1 MDVYPDTALL
11 CQPPLSGPEPLTLRV
26 FCHGIDS
33 NTMKN
38 VITPKS
44 LAFRAKLA
52 DLVSPLRRVRSRT
65 PFFRLAAHRT
75 PTLWSLYRGILRLS
89 PTEDVKF
96 RVRALFRQNRHL
108 TGVEQTKARL
118 NQGYK
123 WLKFFKK
130 AMDGDRHCQAV
141 MMRYSRLIA
150 AKRAKAD
157 LRRVMKGELERQLR
171 ARTQPIWTGGFL
183 RPTLFHGPLPRM
195 YPQPKPIAMIVRKRI
210 LAREKRFKT
219 KADLEGDLE
228 DLKLEGKFEE
238 GLRDLTKTEFPTF
251 FSGEDVSA
259 EWRQP
264 IQTILDEFKLKDQ
277 REYARAA
284 QPFPPELVEAIFEA
298 RREKI
303 RNKTREKER
312 ERRGERTLSALRRKR
327 QGPPAHVLSQM
338 TPEQRE
344 MDKVA
349 RSLSEVGYVALVKRR
364 LGRKL
369 KDPEAG
375 LELGE
380 VQNRPLLDK
389 TREIIRQENKRRRLE
404 ELELGTRR
412 LKKPGDRGCN
422 R

>member
-1 MDVYPDTALL
+1 MT
-11 CQPPLSGPEPLTLRV
+11 QFSPE
-26 FCHGIDS
+26 
-33 NTMKN
+33 
-38 VITPKS
+38 
-44 LAFRAKLA
+44 
-52 DLVSPLRRVRSRT
+52 DLVIQQSCSGGPGVL
-65 PFFRLAAHRT
+65 
-75 PTLWSLYRGILRLS
+75 GMG
-89 PTEDVKF
+89 
-96 RVRALFRQNRHL
+96 RALPTKTIKYPLLPESSWARKRQKEGTLDAFEIPEDGMTFCEKWQAMRL
-108 TGVEQTKARL
+108 KARADVAMMAVKEIIGEGINHGCL
-118 NQGYK
+118 SEFTLKLEIHLGEDLGPVIKDEK
-123 WLKFFKK
+123 WLEFFKK
-130 AMDGDRHCQAV
+130 AMDGDQHCQAV

-210 LAREKRFKT
+210 LSREKRFKT
-219 KADLEGDLE
+219 RAVLEGDLE

-251 FSGEDVSA
+251 FSGEEASA

-264 IQTILDEFKLKDQ
+264 IQTMLDEFKLKDQ

-312 ERRGERTLSALRRKR
+312 ERRGERTLSGLRRKR
-327 QGPPAHVLSQM
+327 QGPPAHILSQM
-338 TPEQRE
+338 TPAQRE
-344 MDKVA
+344 MDKVS

-389 TREIIRQENKRRRLE
+389 TREIVREENKRRRLE
-404 ELELGTRR
+404 EMKDLKPGTRR
-412 LKKPGDRGCN
+412 KKSG
-422 R
+422 